1 MKRIDLL
8 KKSINDG
15 SLIGEM
21 TLCRAALCCS
31 IRSIEFSATDPKLN
45 PLKDRLQEAFQEIG
59 IPAYLIEDVDMVWWD
74 GHMDG
79 ILQIS
84 DTNEIYWYCE
94 NEIWTGD
101 TDDGH
106 VEEILKELVSKS
118 KKAKDIW
125 VFECFDGETYRLTDP
140 YNGND
145 EERIED
151 YGHELGGLELSRIVE
166 VPVYDYE
173 DGDDEVEELM
183 ENIEY
188 WLNEEVVYDDSKQSK

>member
-8 KKSINDG
+8 KKALENG
-15 SLIGEM
+15 SLVGEM
-21 TLCRAALCCS
+21 TICRAALCCS
-31 IRSIEFSATDPKLN
+31 IRRIEFSVTDPKLN

-59 IPAYLIEDVDMVWWD
+59 IPAYLIGDVDMVWWD

-79 ILQIS
+79 VLRIS
-84 DTNEIYWYCE
+84 DENEFYWHCE
-94 NEIWTGD
+94 NDIWID
-101 TDDGH
+101 NPPEDY
-106 VEEILKELVSKS
+106 VEDVLKELVSKN

-125 VFECFDGETYRLTDP
+125 VFECFDGGTYRLTDP

-151 YGHELGGLELSRIVE
+151 YGHELGGLELSHIVE
-166 VPVYDYE
+166 VLVYDYE